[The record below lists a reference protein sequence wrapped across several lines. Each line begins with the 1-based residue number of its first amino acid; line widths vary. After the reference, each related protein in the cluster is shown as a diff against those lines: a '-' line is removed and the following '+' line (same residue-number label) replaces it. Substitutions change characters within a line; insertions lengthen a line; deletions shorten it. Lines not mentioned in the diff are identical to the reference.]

1 MDPRAGRFVVMG
13 VSGVG
18 KTGTGTRLAQALG
31 GRFVEGDDLHSAE
44 ARAKMAGGTP
54 LIDEDRWPWLDRV
67 GAALAE
73 GEPPVVAACSA
84 LRRRYRDRLRA
95 QAPGLVFL
103 HLVAGRD
110 LIAERLLHRKG
121 HYMPP
126 SLLDS
131 QLQTLEP
138 LAPGSGW
145 EVDVTRPPE
154 AIVEDLVRR
163 LTGRPAAAEEGR

>member
-1 MDPRAGRFVVMG
+1 MDGGTGRFVVMG

-31 GRFVEGDDLHSAE
+31 GRFVEGDDLHTAE

-54 LIDEDRWPWLDRV
+54 LTDEDRWPWLDRV

-84 LRRRYRDRLRA
+84 LKRRYRDRLRA
-95 QAPGLVFL
+95 SVPGLVFL
-103 HLVAGRD
+103 HLVA
-110 LIAERLLHRKG
+110 ERELVLKRLQRRKG

-131 QLQTLEP
+131 QIEALEP
-138 LAPGSGW
+138 LGADERGLRVSVEGPKE
-145 EVDVTRPPE
+145 EVLQGLLR
-154 AIVEDLVRR
+154 DLER
-163 LTGRPAAAEEGR
+163 L

>member
-1 MDPRAGRFVVMG
+1 MG

-18 KTGTGTRLAQALG
+18 KTGTGTRLAEALG
-31 GRFVEGDDLHSAE
+31 GRFVEGDDLHTPE

-54 LIDEDRWPWLDRV
+54 LTDEDRWPWLDRV
-67 GAALAE
+67 GDALAG

-95 QAPGLVFL
+95 MVPDLMIL
-103 HLVAGRD
+103 HLVADRA
-110 LIAERLLHRKG
+110 LIHERLLKRQG

-131 QLQTLEP
+131 QLETLEP
-138 LAPGSGW
+138 LESDERGLMVPVDGPKA
-145 EVDVTRPPE
+145 EVL
-154 AIVEDLVRR
+154 ADLLRR
-163 LTGRPAAAEEGR
+163 LEGL